1 MADDR
6 LERLRREVLEI
17 VGARVP
23 DGQLE
28 DLLRLTPVNPQIV
41 SRYFQ
46 ARTRIQL
53 KKGQSARIV
62 HALDDMRGQP
72 AASLPPRPAA
82 LHSADPDLASL
93 ATRRGKALATV
104 IRDILREVH
113 FDQVNHDLRLPRY
126 GGDYDIRPFP
136 LPASPVDTHEMK
148 VRLRSAVKASR
159 NPEDAAFA
167 RRIQR
172 AFALFM
178 FGHALTRPALDS
190 LFGDAR
196 KSAIDDALTLGLFV
210 HAEGDTLRMN
220 GLSLFSKTLLSG
232 QIVHLVA
239 DTPPHF
245 ETRAAEQRVYA
256 GADSYELVEKVS
268 AVDTIS
274 GVCVE
279 MGSGSGIQLI
289 AALKQHPAIS
299 HAIGVEHDRRAL
311 HVSQFNA
318 ALNRVDEKFV
328 VVQTADA
335 LARALDGRPIAFAIS
350 NPPFIAMPAWIDLDA
365 DDCVSLQGLIETRE
379 TDHGCQGDLRTI
391 FPVAGWGGDDGLAVT
406 KEFLDT
412 LMPFLADGSRT
423 VIYSQFAGDSSGPRL
438 LHDDIQRRSAFRFEF
453 EPATPRALMMQQPGS
468 AQIVAG
474 ESPTVLTAGEA
485 AASVAR
491 LIVAALVARENPER
505 FRVAVR
511 KGGREDVWQS
521 KFAAR
526 LAEGYRL
533 HGISHFHDG
542 FAVLMKH
549 EPR

>member
-1 MADDR
+1 
-6 LERLRREVLEI
+6 
-17 VGARVP
+17 
-23 DGQLE
+23 
-28 DLLRLTPVNPQIV
+28 
-41 SRYFQ
+41 
-46 ARTRIQL
+46 
-53 KKGQSARIV
+53 V

-82 LHSADPDLASL
+82 LDSVDPDLASL
-93 ATRRGKALATV
+93 ATRRGKELATV

-178 FGHALTRPALDS
+178 FGQTLTRPALES

-196 KSAIDDALTLGLFV
+196 KSAIDDALALGLFV
-210 HAEGDTLRMN
+210 RAEGDALRMN
-220 GLSLFSKTLLSG
+220 GLSLLSKTLLSG
-232 QIVHLVA
+232 RIVHLVA

-299 HAIGVEHDRRAL
+299 HAIGVERDRRAL

-335 LARALDGRPIAFAIS
+335 LARALDGQPIAFAIS

-365 DDCVSLQGLIETRE
+365 DDCVSLRGLIETRE

-412 LMPFLADGSRT
+412 LCPLLADGSRT
-423 VIYSQFAGDSSGPRL
+423 VIYSQFAGAGSGPRL
-438 LHDDIQRRSAFRFEF
+438 LHDDIQRRRAFRFEF
-453 EPATPRALMMQQPGS
+453 EPVTPRTLMTQQPGS
-468 AQIVAG
+468 AQIVAAR
-474 ESPTVLTAGEA
+474 AGRF
-485 AASVAR
+485 SRPAR
-491 LIVAALVARENPER
+491 
-505 FRVAVR
+505 
-511 KGGREDVWQS
+511 Q
-521 KFAAR
+521 
-526 LAEGYRL
+526 
-533 HGISHFHDG
+533 
-542 FAVLMKH
+542 
-549 EPR
+549 PRRWRD